1 MSGATGLIFAMRSR
15 YKTQGGTEALFDEAE
30 SKFSGNVAN
39 ANIPGSLGTSTN
51 SPAQNNPAVLN
62 DSLSWNLYFWRRYV
76 NDFCRGTR

>member
-1 MSGATGLIFAMRSR
+1 MRSR

-39 ANIPGSLGTSTN
+39 ANIPGSSGTSTN

-62 DSLSWNLYFWRRYV
+62 DSPKNLYFWCGMATKLLKFL
-76 NDFCRGTR
+76 DS